1 MLGQFWCRSGYLEDH
16 KSDILHPSYP
26 DRFVLHCIWAKLVKP
41 IFYSSDY
48 RPQRE
53 VEDEQPGWMNDVE
66 KPVLEFL
73 SNVDEHCLYAQ
84 VPEEMVIQLSGPE
97 TANMDD
103 DNQNMPN
110 NIQQLCFVQ
119 E

>member
-1 MLGQFWCRSGYLEDH
+1 M
-16 KSDILHPSYP
+16 SD
-26 DRFVLHCIWAKLVKP
+26 V
-41 IFYSSDY
+41 
-48 RPQRE
+48 
-53 VEDEQPGWMNDVE
+53 G

-97 TANMDD
+97 TTNTDD

-110 NIQQLCFVQ
+110 NINYLSNTEQDQLMKKYIKSSLM
-119 E
+119 